1 MDGVSHM
8 SQNEK
13 FAAVELA
20 KAGLGQKHEKRK
32 TRDFQRGNHEN
43 RSKSLETSHTLNL
56 STKACLGV
64 CKLLLMP
71 KGPTPDTSHE
81 KNSLSNEIMEIND
94 QVCK

>member
-43 RSKSLETSHTLNL
+43 RSKSPETSHTR
-56 STKACLGV
+56 V
-64 CKLLLMP
+64 P
-71 KGPTPDTSHE
+71 
-81 KNSLSNEIMEIND
+81 
-94 QVCK
+94 

>member
-43 RSKSLETSHTLNL
+43 HSKSPETSHT
-56 STKACLGV
+56 KV
-64 CKLLLMP
+64 P
-71 KGPTPDTSHE
+71 
-81 KNSLSNEIMEIND
+81 
-94 QVCK
+94 